1 MHDYFAVWLG
11 GVNVRLTDDV
21 ARSRWAAVESL
32 VRWVTESEEAL
43 HLAASAVAV
52 ASVNSEWR
60 EEISRALQ
68 QGDASFPMIDNDAE
82 LQVLAASAAV
92 QLFKDEGVVAD
103 VAALGVATGTFGDR
117 EPEAA
122 PHLATL
128 ALEYLRGRALSVR
141 VRVEARHEASFTDG
155 QARNLAKLSND
166 VSEALAAGQ
175 GGRFRFT
182 TNCRGSVQ
190 SRVAAKRLLHRT
202 GKCRIVRF

>member
-43 HLAASAVAV
+43 HLAASAVSV

-103 VAALGVATGTFGDR
+103 VAALGVATGTFG
-117 EPEAA
+117 
-122 PHLATL
+122 
-128 ALEYLRGRALSVR
+128 
-141 VRVEARHEASFTDG
+141 
-155 QARNLAKLSND
+155 
-166 VSEALAAGQ
+166 
-175 GGRFRFT
+175 
-182 TNCRGSVQ
+182 GS
-190 SRVAAKRLLHRT
+190 
-202 GKCRIVRF
+202 